1 MATAASPEPSHRQ
14 DAEHR
19 SAVARAA
26 LVAGGG
32 FATSVGGV
40 LTAVSVGGVDKPI
53 ALAALAAVCLIA
65 GLTML
70 TAAVI
75 VRSRP

>member
-1 MATAASPEPSHRQ
+1 MATASSPEPPHHQ
-14 DAEHR
+14 DTYQR
-19 SAVARAA
+19 STVARAA
-26 LVAGGG
+26 LITGGG

-40 LTAVSVGGVDKPI
+40 LTTVSFGGVDQPI

>member
-1 MATAASPEPSHRQ
+1 MTTAVSPEPPHHR
-14 DAEHR
+14 DADQR

-40 LTAVSVGGVDKPI
+40 LTAVSVGGVDEPI